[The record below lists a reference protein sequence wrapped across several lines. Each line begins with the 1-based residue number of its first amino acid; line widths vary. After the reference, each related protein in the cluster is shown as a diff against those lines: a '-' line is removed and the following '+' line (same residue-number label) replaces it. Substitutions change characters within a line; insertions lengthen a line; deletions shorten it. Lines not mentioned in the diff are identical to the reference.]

1 MRTLRSEAVKRGV
14 SHAPQRAL
22 LRSLGL
28 TDREIEQPFV
38 AVANSWSEVVPGH
51 LHLRTLA
58 EAVKSGIRY
67 AGGTPFEFDT
77 IGVCD
82 GLAMGHEGMRYS
94 LPSRDLIAD
103 SIETMVRAHQFDG
116 IVLIPSCDK
125 IVPGHLMAAARLNIP
140 AIVVTGGP
148 MYPGRLHG
156 ERVDLISV
164 FEAVGKVQSGET
176 SELDLEELSACACP
190 GVGSCAGLF
199 TANTMACIT
208 ESLGMSLPGCA
219 TAHATDAAKVH
230 ISKQSGI
237 KIVEMVQK
245 GIVPTEILT
254 LGAFENAIRVDMA
267 IGGSTNTL
275 LHLPAIARE
284 AGICLDLE
292 LFDRISRETPHIC
305 NMRPG
310 GPYYME
316 DLRNAGGVSAVLK
329 RLESKLNLDV
339 LTVSGKTLREEIV
352 NFSVKDSTV
361 VRRLEDPVN
370 PEGGIAVL
378 RGNLAPEGAVV
389 KQSSVEAAMLR
400 FRGDARVYDSE
411 EEAIEGVKR
420 GDVRDKTVVVIR
432 YEGQLGGPGM
442 REMLSITSLIQG
454 MNLAKKAA
462 LVTDGRFSGGTRGL
476 CIGHVSPEAA
486 LGGPVAAVADG
497 DEVEIDIPERRIQ
510 VNLSDGEIANRL
522 ANLTMRVKHTGGF
535 IRRYVES
542 LREGRAASRKL

>member
-1 MRTLRSEAVKRGV
+1 LKNLRSEAVRRGV

-28 TDREIEQPFV
+28 TDQEIEQPFI

-58 EAVKSGIRY
+58 EAAKSGIRY
-67 AGGTPFEFDT
+67 AGATPFEFDT
-77 IGVCD
+77 IAVCD

-103 SIETMVRAHQFDG
+103 SIEIMARAHQFDG
-116 IVLIPSCDK
+116 MVLIPSCDK

-148 MYPGRLHG
+148 MYPGRVHG

-164 FEAVGKVQSGET
+164 FEAIGKLQSGEM
-176 SELDLEELSACACP
+176 SELDLEELSTCACP

-219 TAHATDAAKVH
+219 TAHATDAAKVQ
-230 ISKQSGI
+230 ISKQSGM

-245 GIVPTEILT
+245 EIVPARILT
-254 LGAFENAIRVDMA
+254 FQAFENAIRVDMA

-275 LHLPAIARE
+275 LHVPVIARE
-284 AGICLDLE
+284 AGIDLGME
-292 LFDRISRETPHIC
+292 LFDRISRDTPHIC

-310 GPYYME
+310 GPYFME

-339 LTVSGKTLREEIV
+339 LTATGRTLRDEIAS
-352 NFSVKDSTV
+352 FSVKDSSV
-361 VRRLEDPVN
+361 VRTLEDPVH
-370 PEGGIAVL
+370 PYGGIAVL
-378 RGNLAPEGAVV
+378 RGNLAPQGAVV
-389 KQSSVEAAMLR
+389 KQSSVEPAMLR
-400 FRGDARVYDSE
+400 FRGGAKVYNSE
-411 EEAIEGVKR
+411 QEAIEGVKR
-420 GDVRDKTVVVIR
+420 GDIQDKRVVVIR
-432 YEGQLGGPGM
+432 YEGQVGGPGM

-454 MNLAKKAA
+454 MHLGKKIA
-462 LVTDGRFSGGTRGL
+462 LVTDGRFSGGTRGP

-486 LGGPVAAVADG
+486 LKGPIAAVVDG
-497 DEVEIDIPERRIQ
+497 DEIEIDIPERRIH
-510 VNLSDGEIANRL
+510 VNLSDGEMANRL
-522 ANLTMRVKHTGGF
+522 ANLTVSIKPHGGF
-535 IRRYVES
+535 MRRYLEWI
-542 LREGRAASRKL
+542 REGRNS